1 MLELMT
7 ASKQPEGHIGLDGTI
22 SLVGAITG
30 TLTVNT
36 LSECSAIYG
45 NEAFCSI
52 SGNSNGTAVRTALR
66 LNLDTL
72 VTSNAFFDQSNVGT
86 GRRAV
91 QVIWN
96 GSWLISYGGN
106 AKINFTKVARNGGNL
121 NTSSAL
127 GWARAGAA
135 YSANNFTG
143 YMFGGV
149 NSTLCGRIT
158 SPQTG
163 QTTAVSITPPSYFTA
178 GALGHV
184 SAQATSKGVAY
195 IKNAGMGGFVRF
207 DMVNETWAQ
216 LEAGPEDIHSDGVWD
231 GDDAIYF
238 VGGPR
243 GGKVTTL
250 HRYGIK
256 SGRWTNTPLNGDLYD
271 AWLPTVWLSEK
282 VHMQWYNDS
291 IYMWRIDNAHASA
304 KQMYKIL

>member
-106 AKINFTKVARNGGNL
+106 ANINFTKVARNGGNL
-121 NTSSAL
+121 NLSSAL

-149 NSTLCGRIT
+149 NSTLCGRIS

-163 QTTAVSITPPSYFTA
+163 QTTAASITPSIVLHCRGLRACFCT
-178 GALGHV
+178 
-184 SAQATSKGVAY
+184 
-195 IKNAGMGGFVRF
+195 
-207 DMVNETWAQ
+207 
-216 LEAGPEDIHSDGVWD
+216 
-231 GDDAIYF
+231 GDEQ
-238 VGGPR
+238 R
-243 GGKVTTL
+243 GGI
-250 HRYGIK
+250 HQECRDGRFREIRYGK
-256 SGRWTNTPLNGDLYD
+256 RNLGSTGGRAGGHP
-271 AWLPTVWLSEK
+271 
-282 VHMQWYNDS
+282 Q
-291 IYMWRIDNAHASA
+291 
-304 KQMYKIL
+304 